1 MSFLPATALIW
12 SGKCSE
18 TVGTIWKAGI
28 LEKAIYGYTL
38 TSETTKSMAYSMLVW
53 TSCLIWQMSLNIW
66 IFGSTSRKIY
76 NQISTCPNIYH
87 ESTISSI
94 TRPTNKMT
102 IAMETGQW
110 LADSRKWRSAKTLD
124 EGPRIHSTNPL
135 PSLLTP
141 PTEGHFAK
149 IALIFTCLAYVESI
163 GPIKCCEWLCIG
175 IIIIPNSFR
184 NHFKVIFTGKLR
196 NRACFGVKN
205 CCFRAPKTGFSTV
218 HPRSIDIWTFPKPT
232 NSRHSR
238 FICEL

>member
-66 IFGSTSRKIY
+66 IFGSTSRKIF

-110 LADSRKWRSAKTLD
+110 SADSRKWRSAKTLD
-124 EGPRIHSTNPL
+124 EGPRIHSTNP
-135 PSLLTP
+135 PSFSTLLYSNQIQSKITPITNLSQKYLKSQKTPCINERNHTSHQFRSSNRFSKCILQSSIGWLTMLSPP
-141 PTEGHFAK
+141 PTMK
-149 IALIFTCLAYVESI
+149 RNKLS
-163 GPIKCCEWLCIG
+163 WLPLNIT
-175 IIIIPNSFR
+175 S
-184 NHFKVIFTGKLR
+184 L
-196 NRACFGVKN
+196 
-205 CCFRAPKTGFSTV
+205 S
-218 HPRSIDIWTFPKPT
+218 
-232 NSRHSR
+232 
-238 FICEL
+238 L